1 MKKTKRF
8 KIPRALANR
17 LTRISAYSIVLVAMT
32 FLGLYTGLWLDKI
45 TGMAPNFT
53 FLLLILGIV
62 LGFKGFIR
70 EVMIER
76 RKRV

>member
-53 FLLLILGIV
+53 LLLLILGIV
-62 LGFKGFIR
+62 LGFKGFIK

-76 RKRV
+76 KKRA

>member
-45 TGMAPNFT
+45 TGMAPNSPSSCSSWASCWAS
-53 FLLLILGIV
+53 
-62 LGFKGFIR
+62 KASS
-70 EVMIER
+70 ER
-76 RKRV
+76 S

>member
-1 MKKTKRF
+1 MKKAKRT

-32 FLGLYTGLWLDKI
+32 FLGLYAGLWLDKI

-53 FLLLILGIV
+53 LLLLILGIA

-70 EVMIER
+70 EVVIER
-76 RKRV
+76 KKRA